1 MFIGTLNIL
10 SAYRAPG
17 SAAAH
22 RVNSPSACRPPA
34 AHPKRRRHTQS
45 LLSALLQGCLKAV
58 LEFVKQYRTEKSGS
72 STQGQVVNFD
82 LFVLASPVMSDL
94 G

>member
-1 MFIGTLNIL
+1 MFVGTLNIL
-10 SAYRAPG
+10 SIDRTPG
-17 SAAAH
+17 SAAVH
-22 RVNSPSACRPPA
+22 RVNSSSARRPPA
-34 AHPKRRRHTQS
+34 AHPERRRHTRC
-45 LLSALLQGCLKAV
+45 LLSALFRGCLEAV
-58 LEFVKQYRTEKSGS
+58 LEFGKQYRTEKSGS